1 MSGKHRDPTAKAA
14 MRNMST
20 SKRMEKALTVAQL
33 AIEMC
38 MEDLRRR

>member
-1 MSGKHRDPTAKAA
+1 MSKRTDPTANTAI
-14 MRNMST
+14 RNIST
-20 SKRMEKALTVAQL
+20 SRRMKKALTVAQL